1 MGSRTII
8 LSDEMIHSR
17 IDEKNRLIF
26 FAHLD
31 NTGTEIPFDWHEGHA
46 GSMEIEIH
54 FTFSRIIEELID
66 WHSFSPEEEEEEG
79 IWFHSKEKKL
89 VELCKK
95 DLQRCLDKIN
105 EVQFLEEKS

>member
-1 MGSRTII
+1 MTSRTII

-31 NTGTEIPFDWHEGHA
+31 NAGTEIPFDWHEGHV

-54 FTFSRIIEELID
+54 FTFSRIIDELID
-66 WHSFSPEEEEEEG
+66 WHSFSTEEEEG
-79 IWFHSKEKKL
+79 IWFHSSEKKL

-95 DLQRCLDKIN
+95 DLQKCLDMIN
-105 EVQFLEEKS
+105 EVKFLEEES